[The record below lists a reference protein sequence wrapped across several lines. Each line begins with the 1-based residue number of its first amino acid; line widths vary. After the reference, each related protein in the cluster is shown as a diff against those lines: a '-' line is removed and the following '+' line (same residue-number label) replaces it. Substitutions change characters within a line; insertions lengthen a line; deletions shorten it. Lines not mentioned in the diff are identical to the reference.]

1 MTGSL
6 TGYGLCKIIPL
17 YMTHMMI
24 HRLQFVV
31 GYEDWVPRPGTGS
44 DGK

>member
-31 GYEDWVPRPGTGS
+31 GYEDWVLAWHR
-44 DGK
+44 K